1 MKHANLAVTIKSV
14 DDRARTVRGIA
25 STASLD
31 RQGDIVEPLGAR
43 WRGASLPFLVAHDHR
58 LVVGRVKFEK
68 PTKDGIAFEAH
79 LPEIR
84 EPGPLRD
91 RVETAYQEL
100 KYGLINSVSIG
111 FQPEPGKVEQLP
123 SGGLRFLQFEIY
135 ELSMVAVG
143 AQQDAEILEVRH
155 NRTRRAVGARVVKL
169 DHRPA
174 RAEAHRIRIT
184 KEEMLIAKWLVEGDK
199 RAASRKRLGIPCRPV
214 KITAAD
220 RVEGSLAAARAKA
233 KKPFRIVKIHRTR

>member
-1 MKHANLAVTIKSV
+1 MKTANLGITIKSV
-14 DDRARTVRGIA
+14 DERSRIVRGIA
-25 STASLD
+25 STGSLD

-43 WRGASLPFLVAHDHR
+43 WRGADLPFLVSHNHSM
-58 LVVGRVKFEK
+58 VVGRVKFSP
-68 PTKDGIAFEAH
+68 PTAKGIEFEAH

-100 KYGLINSVSIG
+100 KYGLIKSVSIG
-111 FQPEPGKVEQLP
+111 FSPEPGKVEQLP
-123 SGGLRFLQFEIY
+123 SGGLRFTEFEIL
-135 ELSMVAVG
+135 ELSMCAVG

-155 NRTRRAVGARVVKL
+155 NRARRAGGARVVKL

-174 RAEAHRIRIT
+174 RSAARRIRIS
-184 KEEMLIAKWLVEGDK
+184 KEEMLVAKWLVEGDK

-214 KITAAD
+214 KINAAD
-220 RVEGSLAAARAKA
+220 MVEGSLAAARTKA
-233 KKPFRIVKIHRTR
+233 KKLFRVVRINRTR